1 MMKRNSV
8 QIRSWMVRN
17 GIKPSRLARDLN
29 VHHTL
34 VSQTVSGTKNN
45 RRVLRRLRDMGCPK
59 KWLALP
65 KDLESEK
72 QQAA

>member
-1 MMKRNSV
+1 MKRNSV
-8 QIRSWMVRN
+8 QIRSWMVRKD
-17 GIKPSRLARDLN
+17 IKPSRLARELN

-45 RRVLRRLRDMGCPK
+45 RRVLKALLAKGCPK

-65 KDLESEK
+65 QDFDTNS

>member
-8 QIRSWMVRN
+8 QIRSWMVRK
-17 GIKPSRLARDLN
+17 GIKPSNLARELQ

-34 VSQTVSGTKNN
+34 VSQTVSGSKNN
-45 RRVLRRLRDMGCPK
+45 RRVLKALLDKGCPR

-65 KDLESEK
+65 QDFDTDN